1 MRAQTLSKNRVAVAA
16 CFLVATACWLVV
28 AADEKRAAKP
38 AFNQSTT
45 KAIFFDSVSSAIRGQ
60 RPTIDTLRQQTAAAA
75 APAATGG
82 GATGGA
88 PKVDGTW
95 DNMITAGSI
104 EDEVKKRKLHYDSV
118 VTLPGPFKSG
128 GYQDARLDLMVMA
141 SLFAVISEYKGE
153 VRFKKD
159 AAAARD
165 LLARTAFRCN
175 SGTSQ
180 VFNEANARKEDLQ
193 SLMSGSGLGERRTEE
208 GNDWSAILDRSPLME
223 YMEELKDQLKT
234 ASNSEAAVKAEPNEV
249 RRPAELLAIIGYILH
264 QEGMDD
270 ADDEDYKAYC
280 VQMTNG
286 ALTVRRGLDANDYK
300 TVGDGVGV
308 ITTSC
313 DDCHG
318 EYR

>member
-1 MRAQTLSKNRVAVAA
+1 MRAPILSKNRIAVAA
-16 CFLVATACWLVV
+16 SILVATACWLVV
-28 AADEKRAAKP
+28 EADEKRAAKP
-38 AFNQSTT
+38 SFNQSTT
-45 KAIFFDSVSSAIRGQ
+45 KAIFFDSVSNAIRGQ
-60 RPTIDTLRQQTAAAA
+60 RPTIDTLRQQTVAAA
-75 APAATGG
+75 APAATGPAG
-82 GATGGA
+82 GP

-95 DNMITAGSI
+95 DNMITAGAI
-104 EDEVKKRKLHYDSV
+104 EDEIKKRKLHYDSV

-175 SGTSQ
+175 SGTAQ
-180 VFNEANARKEDLQ
+180 VFNEANARKDDLQ
-193 SLMSGSGLGERRTEE
+193 NLMSGSGLGERRAEE

-223 YMEELKDQLKT
+223 YMEELKDQLKE

-280 VQMTNG
+280 VQMTDG
-286 ALTVRRGLDANDYK
+286 ALTVRRGLETNDYK
-300 TVGDGVGV
+300 TVGDGVGA